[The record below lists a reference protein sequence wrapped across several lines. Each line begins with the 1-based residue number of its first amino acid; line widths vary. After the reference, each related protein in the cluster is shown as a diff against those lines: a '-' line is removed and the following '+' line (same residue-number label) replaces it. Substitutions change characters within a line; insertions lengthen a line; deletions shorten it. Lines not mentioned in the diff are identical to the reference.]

1 MTGTQLASIMADA
14 AHLIAGMNFAMLRLA
29 RAA

>member
-1 MTGTQLASIMADA
+1 MTGTPLASIMEGV

-29 RAA
+29 VAA